1 MEALLCERQG
11 HPASWLL
18 QGMLQCAAPLGP
30 LCCLFPLE
38 CYPSGHCPCRPS
50 LPSSPCSEVTSQ
62 FPITTNLL
70 LPSLAQVSLT
80 AAHLCFLSSSPP
92 PHPTPRLPS
101 SFFLSFHSTCHFIT
115 NQTNESLI
123 LSAFDCS
130 LSVSLHT
137 QLINSTWTAV
147 FACFVC

>member
-1 MEALLCERQG
+1 MDALLCERQG
-11 HPASWLL
+11 HPASRLL
-18 QGMLQCAAPLGP
+18 QGMLHCAAPLGP

-38 CYPSGHCPCRPS
+38 CYPSGHCPFRPS
-50 LPSSPCSEVTSQ
+50 LPSSPCSEVTSR
-62 FPITTNLL
+62 FPITTSLL

-80 AAHLCFLSSSPP
+80 TAHLYFLSSSLP
-92 PHPTPRLPS
+92 PRLPS

-123 LSAFDCS
+123 LSACYCS